1 MKRKTQPKGQGGFA
15 FVSIILVLII
25 IGILASIQ
33 LTKYLNPEEEEKDTK
48 SASPAHVGT
57 MTIPKSKALS
67 NEARNV
73 AGKAALDAASANVRS
88 ALMSLRMKS
97 GTPGAAVSAYAVAD
111 LLNSRYTRVGDYIVS
126 YAASGSDRI
135 TITLEAGSKGQFGT
149 PSSKV
154 VRLGK

>member
-33 LTKYLNPEEEEKDTK
+33 LTRYLNPDEEEKDTK

-57 MTIPKSKALS
+57 MTIPKSKALA

-88 ALMSLRMKS
+88 AYMSLRMKS
-97 GTPGAAVSAYAVAD
+97 GTSGADISAYAIAD

-126 YAASGSDRI
+126 YSATGSNSV
-135 TITLEAGSKGQFGT
+135 TIVLQPVSKGSFGI
-149 PSSKV
+149 SNSREV
-154 VRLGK
+154 SFR

>member
-1 MKRKTQPKGQGGFA
+1 MKGKTQTKGQGGFA

-88 ALMSLRMKS
+88 AFMSLRMS
-97 GTPGAAVSAYAVAD
+97 GTPDTNISVYTVAD

-135 TITLEAGSKGQFGT
+135 TITLEAGSEGQFGT
-149 PSSKV
+149 PSSKEV
-154 VRLGK
+154 SIR

>member
-33 LTKYLNPEEEEKDTK
+33 LTKYLNPEEEKKDAK

-57 MTIPKSKALS
+57 MTIPKSMALAD
-67 NEARNV
+67 EARNV

-88 ALMSLRMKS
+88 AYMTLQMSNTS
-97 GTPGAAVSAYAVAD
+97 GKAVSNAAVVD
-111 LLNSRYTRVGDYIVS
+111 LLNAKYTRVGDYVVS
-126 YAASGSDRI
+126 YAASGTDKV
-135 TITLEAGSKGQFGT
+135 TITLQADSKGQFGI
-149 PSSKV
+149 PNSIEV
-154 VRLGK
+154 MIMW

>member
-33 LTKYLNPEEEEKDTK
+33 LTKYLNPDEEEKDTK
-48 SASPAHVGT
+48 SANPAHVGT

-73 AGKAALDAASANVRS
+73 AGKAALDAAS
-88 ALMSLRMKS
+88 
-97 GTPGAAVSAYAVAD
+97 
-111 LLNSRYTRVGDYIVS
+111 
-126 YAASGSDRI
+126 
-135 TITLEAGSKGQFGT
+135 
-149 PSSKV
+149 
-154 VRLGK
+154 